1 MCFTTIFN
9 IISYFFPHLEVQ
21 QDIKNLALESV
32 RLVKSE
38 PRELP
43 EGSPA
48 EVIGHLVHP
57 LRQKDPSYYV
67 GVILVWLSFS

>member
-9 IISYFFPHLEVQ
+9 IISDFSIFFPHLPSLFEVQ

-57 LRQKDPSYYV
+57 LRQKDPYSTT
-67 GVILVWLSFS
+67 